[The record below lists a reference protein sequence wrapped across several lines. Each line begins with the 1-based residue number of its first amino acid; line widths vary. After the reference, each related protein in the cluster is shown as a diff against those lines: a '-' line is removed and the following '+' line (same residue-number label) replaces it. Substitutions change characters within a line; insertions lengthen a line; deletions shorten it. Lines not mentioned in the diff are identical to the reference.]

1 LYEGKLTIDKTHG
14 HASYGCMICC
24 GPEFPT
30 MEFDPINL
38 IILQY
43 EIEQMNAPNSCGGG
57 NINVTADFPTWWTGN
72 TSIAT
77 ANKNKITGVGA
88 GTTTYSAQSKPMYWG
103 FRENGGG
110 SCPYSQPETSVDT
123 NVAPQISQNQ
133 KLWYFGNGIS
143 TPQGFTLGGT
153 TATLTASGGG
163 SGSYAWSI
171 TAGSSKAAL
180 QGTTSGQNLTSV
192 QIAST
197 SYSTSANDVTVQLQF
212 TPTGGSAIP
221 VSYSLSVDSPY
232 KLIAGSVTDS
242 GVTGQ
247 SCSNPPPGT
256 SGFQSLIAYTI
267 MSFLGVQIT
276 NIGVN
281 ETFANLSDDYIGNNW
296 PVYIP
301 GSFTSQTG
309 TFADDVCVIFPTGTP
324 PSLPPQSPLS
334 SVKIDHGSQAWFIG
348 SLTEAAGVEVQSNT
362 LQAYQ
367 DHGRHLSIVS
377 PVR

>member
-1 LYEGKLTIDKTHG
+1 
-14 HASYGCMICC
+14 
-24 GPEFPT
+24 
-30 MEFDPINL
+30 
-38 IILQY
+38 
-43 EIEQMNAPNSCGGG
+43 
-57 NINVTADFPTWWTGN
+57 
-72 TSIAT
+72 
-77 ANKNKITGVGA
+77 
-88 GTTTYSAQSKPMYWG
+88 
-103 FRENGGG
+103 
-110 SCPYSQPETSVDT
+110 
-123 NVAPQISQNQ
+123 
-133 KLWYFGNGIS
+133 
-143 TPQGFTLGGT
+143 
-153 TATLTASGGG
+153 
-163 SGSYAWSI
+163 
-171 TAGSSKAAL
+171 
-180 QGTTSGQNLTSV
+180 
-192 QIAST
+192 
-197 SYSTSANDVTVQLQF
+197 
-212 TPTGGSAIP
+212 
-221 VSYSLSVDSPY
+221 
-232 KLIAGSVTDS
+232 
-242 GVTGQ
+242 
-247 SCSNPPPGT
+247 
-256 SGFQSLIAYTI
+256 